1 MSRVTQNELK
11 EYYAEVAESVI
22 CSGKRKK
29 AFMAE
34 LQNDV
39 EAFIGENTEAG
50 IEDVRSCFGTAESI
64 AQSFLR
70 NGDAAEIRK
79 KIDIK
84 NFLLGAVVAAL
95 LIYLAFVVI
104 SLIDVHT
111 EAHGYMKEGMMM
123 IKNVFFRGDII

>member
-11 EYYAEVAESVI
+11 EYYAEVSAAVI
-22 CSGKRKK
+22 CSGKKKK

-34 LQNDV
+34 LQSDV
-39 EAFIGENTEAG
+39 EAFISENTEAG

-64 AQSFLR
+64 AQSFLG

-79 KIDIK
+79 KTDIK
-84 NFLLGAVVAAL
+84 KLLLGAVVAAL

-111 EAHGYMKEGMMM
+111 EAHGYIKEGIMM
-123 IKNVFFRGDII
+123 IKPVFRGGVI